1 MSASDTARLIVLR
14 HAESA
19 WPQDADDHER
29 PLGPRGLRDA
39 PAVGRWLRDNGC
51 VPDLVVCS
59 TARRARDTWALMAP
73 ELGGAVPEVVQE
85 RGVYRATAAD
95 LLALVRRTPE
105 ERRTVLL
112 IGHKAGVQDLVLS
125 LAGDAGEPGMPG
137 EPGRPGGGAA
147 GAGGAEGARGG
158 EDSGGGGTLVWA
170 RSMFPTCALAVLAVP
185 GHWADLGPDGAA
197 LTVFAVPR
205 GRRES

>member
-1 MSASDTARLIVLR
+1 MSASDTARLVVLR

-19 WPQDADDHER
+19 WPRDVADHER

-39 PAVGRWLRDNGC
+39 PAVGRWLRENGC

-59 TARRARDTWALMAP
+59 TARRARDTWALMVP
-73 ELGGAVPEVVQE
+73 ELGGAGPEVVHD
-85 RGVYRATAAD
+85 RGLYQATAAD

-125 LAGDAGEPGMPG
+125 LAGDAG
-137 EPGRPGGGAA
+137 
-147 GAGGAEGARGG
+147 GAEGAGG
-158 EDSGGGGTLVWA
+158 GAGTGGGGTLAWA
-170 RSMFPTCALAVLAVP
+170 RSMFPTCALAVLALP
-185 GHWADLGPDGAA
+185 GAWADLAPDSAV

-205 GRRES
+205 GRREG